1 MVIPAKGIKG
11 KGGIRKAE
19 KVYLLVHSN
28 KKEDKAKAYADEIV
42 KRLKAAKIK
51 TEKVPCNWY
60 NIDEITKKARDL
72 ILKAKPNA
80 EIAINLGSGSK
91 QHAIGLDRACMT
103 FRDRGG
109 IIPFYPE
116 PKKWAVHKNTKKLE
130 ELTTG
135 VKAIKEVHTHRI
147 IVPEEALILAL
158 KIIHEKAVV
167 IPDGTGSGKKGI
179 TKTDLA
185 KIIFGSGGKQNLT
198 KLQRTVTQ
206 KLRHPWKAIDVK
218 RIGGHSSKEY
228 ISLTSEGDYL
238 RYVLENPETSGQ

>member
-116 PKKWAVHKNTKKLE
+116 PKKWAVHKNAKKLE
-130 ELTTG
+130 QLTTG

-147 IVPEEALILAL
+147 IVPEVELIHAL

-167 IPDGTGSGKKGI
+167 IPDGTGSGQKGI

-206 KLRHPWKAIDVK
+206 KLRHPWKAIDTR
-218 RIGGHSSKEY
+218 RIGGPSSKEY
-228 ISLTSEGDYL
+228 IFLTSEGDYL
-238 RYVLENPETSGQ
+238 RYVLENPETTYT

>member
-1 MVIPAKGIKG
+1 MVIPARGIKG
-11 KGGIRKAE
+11 KDGIRKAE
-19 KVYLLVHSN
+19 KVYLLVHS
-28 KKEDKAKAYADEIV
+28 KKSEDKATAYADEIV

-60 NIDEITKKARDL
+60 SIDDITKKARDL
-72 ILKAKPNA
+72 ILKEKGN
-80 EIAINLGSGSK
+80 EIAINLASGSK
-91 QHAIGLDRACMT
+91 NHAIGLDRACMT

-135 VKAIKEVHTHRI
+135 VKAIKEVRTHRI
-147 IVPEEALILAL
+147 IVPEEILIHAL

-179 TKTDLA
+179 TKTELA

-198 KLQRTVTQ
+198 RLQRTVTQ

-238 RYVLENPETSGQ
+238 RYVLENPETAGQ